1 MENNLKKNNTMK
13 KQASLITYVAALVI
27 GIILLALKEVN
38 LLHGVVIAMGVVITV
53 PSALLLIGTF
63 TGKKDAAGVRVYP
76 AWYTVVV
83 AIAGLV
89 LGIWMLCMPSFFSAI
104 TVYTL
109 GVGLILVGIAQII
122 FIMNASG
129 SFGVNIW
136 WYCIPILTVTGG
148 LIICFIGQDGV
159 NTWARITTGI
169 ILIVYAF
176 NGVAAFGRESKQ
188 RKELEA
194 EREYTRDENM
204 RNEI

>member
-1 MENNLKKNNTMK
+1 MK

-27 GIILLALKEVN
+27 GIILLALKELN
-38 LLHGVVIAMGVVITV
+38 LLHGVVVAMGVVITV
-53 PSALLLIGTF
+53 PSALLLISTF
-63 TGKKDAAGVRVYP
+63 TGKKDASGVKVYP

-89 LGIWMLCMPSFFSAI
+89 LGIWMLVMPGFFSAI

-122 FIMNASG
+122 FIINASG
-129 SFGVNIW
+129 PMGVNIW
-136 WYCIPILTVTGG
+136 WYCIPVLTVAGG

-176 NGVAAFGRESKQ
+176 NGVAALGRESKE
-188 RKELEA
+188 RKELDA
-194 EREYTRDENM
+194 EREETEK
-204 RNEI
+204 EI